1 MTKKLNK
8 LIAFKNLGSLA
19 FVVLTLLFVGCSSQG
34 DFRGQSTGTGVSLAE
49 NNYKII
55 KAGVKGESRGFKLF
69 GIIPFVSP
77 NYAEAKADLYA
88 NLGESLVGRSAALA
102 NQTEDKSTIYVIL
115 FSLPKVT
122 ITADVIEFTLKGQ
135 SDSSQKSSKK

>member
-1 MTKKLNK
+1 MKLDK
-8 LIAFKNLGSLA
+8 RIAIKYLYFLTFG
-19 FVVLTLLFVGCSSQG
+19 VLTLLSVGCSSQG
-34 DFRGQSTGTGVSLAE
+34 DFRGQSTGTGVTLAE

-55 KAGVKGESRGFKLF
+55 KAGAKGESRGFRLF

-88 NLGESLVGRSAALA
+88 SVGESLVGRSAALA
-102 NQTEDKSTIYVIL
+102 NQTEDKSSIYVVL

-122 ITADVIEFTLKGQ
+122 ITADVIEFTSKGQ
-135 SDSSQKSSKK
+135 SDSSQKTSKK